1 MNIEE
6 FIKKEAPEKHSHDIA
21 YAKALQ
27 QAYDVYKDMNLGEL
41 KQYQE
46 NIAEQPD
53 SYSTNK
59 GCERI
64 AALMILSELIQENR
78 SRRKL

>member
-1 MNIEE
+1 MNIEG

-41 KQYQE
+41 KQYQK

-59 GCERI
+59 GSERI
-64 AALMILSELIQENR
+64 ADLMILSELIQEIKKL
-78 SRRKL
+78 RRK